1 MSSLRKLRG
10 RGVLPCESSDFM
22 SQGDQMPLFFTFEG
36 LDSTDG
42 TTNKGAW
49 YGKEGWMPPLKYEVL
64 SITKQPAFAAF
75 GAYSA
80 DIFPPGENNPK

>member
-1 MSSLRKLRG
+1 
-10 RGVLPCESSDFM
+10 M

-64 SITKQPAFAAF
+64 SFYLSSISYQLFLLRVTF
-75 GAYSA
+75 GL
-80 DIFPPGENNPK
+80 